1 MIHYTLYSLC
11 VQVSLVPSA
20 PPPHTMEA
28 AGTLE
33 DIEST
38 CVSSFRLGDHDRAA
52 QLLPALQQPTAV
64 RTSYTF
70 IKSFTKLCTNVS
82 LLHLAALHGWMD
94 IVASLVSMSDCD
106 IQSCDDKEYTPLHY
120 AAYGG
125 SLPVVKY
132 LITEQHCDP
141 NSRGEWC
148 RTPLHYACN
157 KGHMDII
164 EYLITEHGCDPS
176 LPDNDS
182 NMPIN
187 IACLSGQ
194 LNVVKYLITEMKC
207 NPKSPGYKGRTPLHQ
222 ACNKG
227 YMDIIK
233 YLITQHGCDP
243 ALPENDGDMP
253 ISIACLGGQLNVV
266 KYLVTEMKCNPKSPG
281 HKGRTPLHYACNK
294 GHMDTIKYLIRE
306 HGCDPA
312 LPDNDGDMPIH
323 IACLGGQLNVVKYL
337 VTEIKCN
344 PKSPGCKGRTPLH
357 QACNKGHM
365 VIIKYLITEHGCD
378 LALPDN
384 DGNMPINIACLG
396 GKLNVVKYLI
406 TEMKCN
412 PKSPGYKGRTPL
424 RQACNKGYMDIIK
437 YLITQH
443 GCDPALPENDGDMPI
458 SIACLGGQLNVVK
471 YLVTEM
477 KCNPKSPGHKGRTP
491 LHYAC
496 NKGHMDTIKYL
507 IREHGCDPALP
518 DNDGD
523 MPINSACLDGQLNV
537 VKYLVTEMKCNPKSP
552 GCKGRTPL
560 HQACGSGHMDIIKYL
575 ITEHGCD
582 PALPDND
589 GNMPI
594 NIACLGGQLNVVKY
608 LITEMKC
615 NPKSPGYKGRT
626 PLHQACDSG
635 HMDIIKYLVTE
646 HGCDPALPYNDGDM
660 PIHIACLG
668 GQLNVVKYLITEMK
682 CDPKSPGYKGR
693 TPLNQACGSGHMDII
708 KYLITEHGCDP
719 SLPDN
724 VGEMPIHIASLCG
737 QLNVV
742 KYLITKQQCDPNGI
756 EEMGRTSLHYA
767 CNKGH
772 LDVVKY
778 LITEHSCD
786 PAVADADCKT
796 PLHVACSRGHT
807 SVVQLLLQDRRVDAL
822 SEDKYGH
829 TPVYYAEISSN
840 RYQLLKLFKPLLQSR
855 KDYPIHSFTK
865 VVLTGNSG
873 AGKSSLA
880 KVIIDQ
886 ATPTDIGSFHLYHGE
901 EDEGVIEKET
911 FTAGID
917 SYVVKSETVCNMV
930 LYDLAGQSEYYFS
943 QSVIMETVIQ
953 KTPAIFI
960 NLVDLSKSEDEI
972 EQAVHHWLT
981 FIENATSKTQEKSC
995 IVMVGSHTDLLSKQQ
1010 LITNATLVKD
1020 LVDRRVKKQRYE
1032 GFVGID
1038 CRKVNAEMTE
1048 KFFPHILNCHST
1060 ISAYSQPVSVYCHM
1074 LYAFLQTEL
1083 DKTACQ
1089 LQELVFSLAAEDDS
1103 IISSNVPFLN
1113 ELLEDLSDKGVII
1126 YLKNEQCLE
1135 KSWVVVKREI
1145 ILKDVNGEL
1154 FKPKYFRGYHSIASS
1169 TGIIRMSSLKEV
1181 FPQYDL
1187 DMLVELMVRLE
1198 FCHPV
1203 NLSAITTNLQP
1214 LSDSASSTEVLLFF
1228 PSLLKAERPQA
1239 LISVDHLSQQVRF
1252 GWCLGCKNCEY
1263 QFLTCRFLHV
1273 LLLRLA
1279 YTFPLFSEKC
1289 TEINNIHKI
1298 ERICTV
1304 WINGISWNNE
1314 DGIRTVVEVIQQ
1326 SRWVVVTM
1334 YHNKDITRPVEY
1346 SKHRSAVIRL
1356 VLDLQKE
1363 LAPDL
1368 DTFECL
1374 ISPSLLQRW
1383 PLEQLPESDLFAI
1396 KNVTNVVLLNK
1407 PVILSCDGSNQLP
1420 IKDAVF
1426 FEPYHLLSPLSVCEL
1441 MDSSKSDQL
1450 VSFALLDEVRGCFK
1464 QPQLESQSHLSLR
1477 EQLDTM
1483 SIYTGRNPL
1492 VSI

>member
-1 MIHYTLYSLC
+1 
-11 VQVSLVPSA
+11 
-20 PPPHTMEA
+20 
-28 AGTLE
+28 
-33 DIEST
+33 
-38 CVSSFRLGDHDRAA
+38 
-52 QLLPALQQPTAV
+52 
-64 RTSYTF
+64 
-70 IKSFTKLCTNVS
+70 
-82 LLHLAALHGWMD
+82 
-94 IVASLVSMSDCD
+94 
-106 IQSCDDKEYTPLHY
+106 
-120 AAYGG
+120 
-125 SLPVVKY
+125 
-132 LITEQHCDP
+132 
-141 NSRGEWC
+141 
-148 RTPLHYACN
+148 
-157 KGHMDII
+157 
-164 EYLITEHGCDPS
+164 
-176 LPDNDS
+176 
-182 NMPIN
+182 
-187 IACLSGQ
+187 
-194 LNVVKYLITEMKC
+194 
-207 NPKSPGYKGRTPLHQ
+207 
-222 ACNKG
+222 
-227 YMDIIK
+227 
-233 YLITQHGCDP
+233 
-243 ALPENDGDMP
+243 
-253 ISIACLGGQLNVV
+253 
-266 KYLVTEMKCNPKSPG
+266 
-281 HKGRTPLHYACNK
+281 
-294 GHMDTIKYLIRE
+294 
-306 HGCDPA
+306 
-312 LPDNDGDMPIH
+312 
-323 IACLGGQLNVVKYL
+323 
-337 VTEIKCN
+337 
-344 PKSPGCKGRTPLH
+344 
-357 QACNKGHM
+357 
-365 VIIKYLITEHGCD
+365 
-378 LALPDN
+378 
-384 DGNMPINIACLG
+384 
-396 GKLNVVKYLI
+396 
-406 TEMKCN
+406 
-412 PKSPGYKGRTPL
+412 
-424 RQACNKGYMDIIK
+424 
-437 YLITQH
+437 
-443 GCDPALPENDGDMPI
+443 
-458 SIACLGGQLNVVK
+458 
-471 YLVTEM
+471 
-477 KCNPKSPGHKGRTP
+477 
-491 LHYAC
+491 
-496 NKGHMDTIKYL
+496 
-507 IREHGCDPALP
+507 
-518 DNDGD
+518 
-523 MPINSACLDGQLNV
+523 
-537 VKYLVTEMKCNPKSP
+537 
-552 GCKGRTPL
+552 
-560 HQACGSGHMDIIKYL
+560 
-575 ITEHGCD
+575 
-582 PALPDND
+582 
-589 GNMPI
+589 MPI
-594 NIACLGGQLNVVKY
+594 NIACLGGQLNVVKN

-615 NPKSPGYKGRT
+615 DPKSPGYKGRT

-635 HMDIIKYLVTE
+635 HMDIIKYLITE
-646 HGCDPALPYNDGDM
+646 HGCYPALPDNDGNMSIDV
-660 PIHIACLG
+660 ACLG
-668 GQLNVVKYLITEMK
+668 GQLNVVKYLVTEMK
-682 CDPKSPGYKGR
+682 CNPKSSGYKGR
-693 TPLNQACGSGHMDII
+693 TPLHRACNKGNMDII
-708 KYLITEHGCDP
+708 KYLVTEHGCDP
-719 SLPDN
+719 ALPDKD
-724 VGEMPIHIASLCG
+724 GDMPMHFACIRG
-737 QLNVV
+737 QFNVV
-742 KYLITKQQCDPNGI
+742 KYLIT
-756 EEMGRTSLHYA
+756 A
-767 CNKGH
+767 
-772 LDVVKY
+772 
-778 LITEHSCD
+778 HSCD
-786 PAVADADCKT
+786 PAVADADCIT
-796 PLHVACSRGHT
+796 PLHVACSHGHT
-807 SVVQLLLQDRRVDAL
+807 TVVQLLLQDRRVDAL
-822 SEDKYGH
+822 SEDKYGR

-917 SYVVKSETVCNMV
+917 SYVVKSETVGNMV

-1038 CRKVNAEMTE
+1038 CRKVNAEMIN
-1048 KFFPHILNCHST
+1048 KFFPHILKCHST

-1074 LYAFLQTEL
+1074 LYAFLQTVL

-1169 TGIIRMSSLKEV
+1169 TGIIRMTSLKEV

-1252 GWCLGCKNCEY
+1252 GWCLGCKKCEY
-1263 QFLTCRFLHV
+1263 QFLTSRFLHV

-1314 DGIRTVVEVIQQ
+1314 DDIRTVVEVIQQ

-1334 YHNKDITRPVEY
+1334 YHNKGITYRPVEY

-1383 PLEQLPESDLFAI
+1383 PLEHLPESDLFAI
-1396 KNVTNVVLLNK
+1396 KNVANCVLLNK
-1407 PVILSCDGSNQLP
+1407 AVILSCADGSNQLP

-1441 MDSSKSDQL
+1441 MDSSKSDQP
-1450 VSFALLDEVRGCFK
+1450 VSSALLDEVRKCCK

>member
-1 MIHYTLYSLC
+1 M
-11 VQVSLVPSA
+11 LV
-20 PPPHTMEA
+20 
-28 AGTLE
+28 
-33 DIEST
+33 
-38 CVSSFRLGDHDRAA
+38 
-52 QLLPALQQPTAV
+52 LL
-64 RTSYTF
+64 
-70 IKSFTKLCTNVS
+70 
-82 LLHLAALHGWMD
+82 
-94 IVASLVSMSDCD
+94 
-106 IQSCDDKEYTPLHY
+106 
-120 AAYGG
+120 
-125 SLPVVKY
+125 
-132 LITEQHCDP
+132 
-141 NSRGEWC
+141 
-148 RTPLHYACN
+148 

-164 EYLITEHGCDPS
+164 KYLITEHGCDPA
-176 LPDNDS
+176 LPDNDG

-187 IACLSGQ
+187 
-194 LNVVKYLITEMKC
+194 
-207 NPKSPGYKGRTPLHQ
+207 
-222 ACNKG
+222 
-227 YMDIIK
+227 
-233 YLITQHGCDP
+233 
-243 ALPENDGDMP
+243 
-253 ISIACLGGQLNVV
+253 IACLGGQLNVV

-281 HKGRTPLHYACNK
+281 NKGRTPLHHACNK
-294 GHMDTIKYLIRE
+294 GHMDIIKYLITE

-337 VTEIKCN
+337 VTE
-344 PKSPGCKGRTPLH
+344 
-357 QACNKGHM
+357 
-365 VIIKYLITEHGCD
+365 
-378 LALPDN
+378 
-384 DGNMPINIACLG
+384 
-396 GKLNVVKYLI
+396 
-406 TEMKCN
+406 MKCN

-424 RQACNKGYMDIIK
+424 HHACNK
-437 YLITQH
+437 
-443 GCDPALPENDGDMPI
+443 
-458 SIACLGGQLNVVK
+458 
-471 YLVTEM
+471 
-477 KCNPKSPGHKGRTP
+477 
-491 LHYAC
+491 
-496 NKGHMDTIKYL
+496 
-507 IREHGCDPALP
+507 
-518 DNDGD
+518 
-523 MPINSACLDGQLNV
+523 
-537 VKYLVTEMKCNPKSP
+537 
-552 GCKGRTPL
+552 
-560 HQACGSGHMDIIKYL
+560 GHMDIIKYL

-608 LITEMKC
+608 LIT
-615 NPKSPGYKGRT
+615 
-626 PLHQACDSG
+626 
-635 HMDIIKYLVTE
+635 
-646 HGCDPALPYNDGDM
+646 
-660 PIHIACLG
+660 
-668 GQLNVVKYLITEMK
+668 
-682 CDPKSPGYKGR
+682 
-693 TPLNQACGSGHMDII
+693 
-708 KYLITEHGCDP
+708 
-719 SLPDN
+719 
-724 VGEMPIHIASLCG
+724 
-737 QLNVV
+737 
-742 KYLITKQQCDPNGI
+742 KQQCDPNGI
-756 EEMGRTSLHYA
+756 EEMGRTLLHYA

-772 LDVVKY
+772 MDVVKY
-778 LITEHSCD
+778 LITAHSCD
-786 PAVADADCKT
+786 PAVADADCIT
-796 PLHVACSRGHT
+796 PLHVACSFGHT
-807 SVVQLLLQDRRVDAL
+807 TVVQLLLQDRRVDAL
-822 SEDKYGH
+822 SEDKYGR

-917 SYVVKSETVCNMV
+917 SYVVKSETVGNMV

-1038 CRKVNAEMTE
+1038 CRKVNAEMIN

-1074 LYAFLQTEL
+1074 LYAFLQTVL

-1239 LISVDHLSQQVRF
+1239 LISEDHLSQQVRF

-1279 YTFPLFSEKC
+1279 YTFPLLSEKY

-1383 PLEQLPESDLFAI
+1383 PLEHLPESDLFAI
-1396 KNVTNVVLLNK
+1396 KNVTNCVLLNK
-1407 PVILSCDGSNQLP
+1407 AVILSCDGSNQLK

-1441 MDSSKSDQL
+1441 MDSSKSDQP
-1450 VSFALLDEVRGCFK
+1450 VSSALLNEVRECCK

>member
-1 MIHYTLYSLC
+1 M
-11 VQVSLVPSA
+11 
-20 PPPHTMEA
+20 
-28 AGTLE
+28 
-33 DIEST
+33 
-38 CVSSFRLGDHDRAA
+38 
-52 QLLPALQQPTAV
+52 
-64 RTSYTF
+64 
-70 IKSFTKLCTNVS
+70 
-82 LLHLAALHGWMD
+82 
-94 IVASLVSMSDCD
+94 
-106 IQSCDDKEYTPLHY
+106 
-120 AAYGG
+120 
-125 SLPVVKY
+125 
-132 LITEQHCDP
+132 
-141 NSRGEWC
+141 
-148 RTPLHYACN
+148 
-157 KGHMDII
+157 
-164 EYLITEHGCDPS
+164 
-176 LPDNDS
+176 
-182 NMPIN
+182 
-187 IACLSGQ
+187 
-194 LNVVKYLITEMKC
+194 
-207 NPKSPGYKGRTPLHQ
+207 
-222 ACNKG
+222 
-227 YMDIIK
+227 
-233 YLITQHGCDP
+233 
-243 ALPENDGDMP
+243 
-253 ISIACLGGQLNVV
+253 
-266 KYLVTEMKCNPKSPG
+266 
-281 HKGRTPLHYACNK
+281 
-294 GHMDTIKYLIRE
+294 
-306 HGCDPA
+306 
-312 LPDNDGDMPIH
+312 
-323 IACLGGQLNVVKYL
+323 
-337 VTEIKCN
+337 
-344 PKSPGCKGRTPLH
+344 
-357 QACNKGHM
+357 
-365 VIIKYLITEHGCD
+365 
-378 LALPDN
+378 
-384 DGNMPINIACLG
+384 
-396 GKLNVVKYLI
+396 
-406 TEMKCN
+406 
-412 PKSPGYKGRTPL
+412 
-424 RQACNKGYMDIIK
+424 
-437 YLITQH
+437 
-443 GCDPALPENDGDMPI
+443 
-458 SIACLGGQLNVVK
+458 
-471 YLVTEM
+471 
-477 KCNPKSPGHKGRTP
+477 
-491 LHYAC
+491 
-496 NKGHMDTIKYL
+496 
-507 IREHGCDPALP
+507 
-518 DNDGD
+518 
-523 MPINSACLDGQLNV
+523 
-537 VKYLVTEMKCNPKSP
+537 
-552 GCKGRTPL
+552 
-560 HQACGSGHMDIIKYL
+560 
-575 ITEHGCD
+575 
-582 PALPDND
+582 
-589 GNMPI
+589 
-594 NIACLGGQLNVVKY
+594 
-608 LITEMKC
+608 
-615 NPKSPGYKGRT
+615 
-626 PLHQACDSG
+626 
-635 HMDIIKYLVTE
+635 
-646 HGCDPALPYNDGDM
+646 
-660 PIHIACLG
+660 
-668 GQLNVVKYLITEMK
+668 
-682 CDPKSPGYKGR
+682 
-693 TPLNQACGSGHMDII
+693 
-708 KYLITEHGCDP
+708 
-719 SLPDN
+719 
-724 VGEMPIHIASLCG
+724 
-737 QLNVV
+737 NVV

-772 LDVVKY
+772 MDVVKY
-778 LITEHSCD
+778 LITAHSCD
-786 PAVADADCKT
+786 PAVADADCIT
-796 PLHVACSRGHT
+796 PLHVACSLGHT
-807 SVVQLLLQDRRVDAL
+807 TVVQLLLQDRRVDAL

-917 SYVVKSETVCNMV
+917 SYVVKSEMVGNMV

-1038 CRKVNAEMTE
+1038 CRKVNAEMIN

-1074 LYAFLQTEL
+1074 LYAFLQTVL

-1239 LISVDHLSQQVRF
+1239 LISEDHLSQQVRF

-1279 YTFPLFSEKC
+1279 YTFPLPSEKY

-1314 DGIRTVVEVIQQ
+1314 DGIRTVVENMKKSIPEKLILAILAEGTIQTLLVVINDP
-1326 SRWVVVTM
+1326 
-1334 YHNKDITRPVEY
+1334 H
-1346 SKHRSAVIRL
+1346 
-1356 VLDLQKE
+1356 
-1363 LAPDL
+1363 
-1368 DTFECL
+1368 
-1374 ISPSLLQRW
+1374 
-1383 PLEQLPESDLFAI
+1383 
-1396 KNVTNVVLLNK
+1396 
-1407 PVILSCDGSNQLP
+1407 
-1420 IKDAVF
+1420 
-1426 FEPYHLLSPLSVCEL
+1426 
-1441 MDSSKSDQL
+1441 
-1450 VSFALLDEVRGCFK
+1450 
-1464 QPQLESQSHLSLR
+1464 
-1477 EQLDTM
+1477 
-1483 SIYTGRNPL
+1483 
-1492 VSI
+1492 

>member
-1 MIHYTLYSLC
+1 
-11 VQVSLVPSA
+11 
-20 PPPHTMEA
+20 
-28 AGTLE
+28 
-33 DIEST
+33 
-38 CVSSFRLGDHDRAA
+38 
-52 QLLPALQQPTAV
+52 
-64 RTSYTF
+64 
-70 IKSFTKLCTNVS
+70 
-82 LLHLAALHGWMD
+82 MD
-94 IVASLVSMSDCD
+94 I
-106 IQSCDDKEYTPLHY
+106 I
-120 AAYGG
+120 
-125 SLPVVKY
+125 KY
-132 LITEQHCDP
+132 LITEHDCDP
-141 NSRGEWC
+141 E
-148 RTPLHYACN
+148 
-157 KGHMDII
+157 
-164 EYLITEHGCDPS
+164 
-176 LPDNDS
+176 LPDNDG

-187 IACLSGQ
+187 IACLCGQ

-207 NPKSPGYKGRTPLHQ
+207 NPKSPGYKGRTPLH
-222 ACNKG
+222 
-227 YMDIIK
+227 Y
-233 YLITQHGCDP
+233 
-243 ALPENDGDMP
+243 
-253 ISIACLGGQLNVV
+253 
-266 KYLVTEMKCNPKSPG
+266 
-281 HKGRTPLHYACNK
+281 
-294 GHMDTIKYLIRE
+294 
-306 HGCDPA
+306 
-312 LPDNDGDMPIH
+312 
-323 IACLGGQLNVVKYL
+323 
-337 VTEIKCN
+337 
-344 PKSPGCKGRTPLH
+344 
-357 QACNKGHM
+357 
-365 VIIKYLITEHGCD
+365 
-378 LALPDN
+378 
-384 DGNMPINIACLG
+384 
-396 GKLNVVKYLI
+396 
-406 TEMKCN
+406 
-412 PKSPGYKGRTPL
+412 
-424 RQACNKGYMDIIK
+424 
-437 YLITQH
+437 
-443 GCDPALPENDGDMPI
+443 
-458 SIACLGGQLNVVK
+458 
-471 YLVTEM
+471 
-477 KCNPKSPGHKGRTP
+477 
-491 LHYAC
+491 
-496 NKGHMDTIKYL
+496 
-507 IREHGCDPALP
+507 
-518 DNDGD
+518 
-523 MPINSACLDGQLNV
+523 
-537 VKYLVTEMKCNPKSP
+537 
-552 GCKGRTPL
+552 
-560 HQACGSGHMDIIKYL
+560 
-575 ITEHGCD
+575 
-582 PALPDND
+582 
-589 GNMPI
+589 
-594 NIACLGGQLNVVKY
+594 
-608 LITEMKC
+608 
-615 NPKSPGYKGRT
+615 
-626 PLHQACDSG
+626 ACDSG
-635 HMDIIKYLVTE
+635 HMDIIK
-646 HGCDPALPYNDGDM
+646 
-660 PIHIACLG
+660 
-668 GQLNVVKYLITEMK
+668 
-682 CDPKSPGYKGR
+682 S
-693 TPLNQACGSGHMDII
+693 
-708 KYLITEHGCDP
+708 LITEHGCDP
-719 SLPDN
+719 AIPDKD
-724 VGEMPIHIASLCG
+724 GDMPIHFACIRG
-737 QLNVV
+737 QFNVV
-742 KYLITKQQCDPNGI
+742 KYLIT
-756 EEMGRTSLHYA
+756 A
-767 CNKGH
+767 
-772 LDVVKY
+772 
-778 LITEHSCD
+778 HSCD
-786 PAVADADCKT
+786 PAVADADCIT
-796 PLHVACSRGHT
+796 PLHVACSHGHT
-807 SVVQLLLQDRRVDAL
+807 TVVQLLLQDRRVDAL

-829 TPVYYAEISSN
+829 TPVYYAEISNN
-840 RYQLLKLFKPLLQSR
+840 RYQLLKLFEPLLQSR

-917 SYVVKSETVCNMV
+917 SYVVKSETVGNVV

-1038 CRKVNAEMTE
+1038 CRKVNAEMIN

-1074 LYAFLQTEL
+1074 LYAFLQTVL

-1214 LSDSASSTEVLLFF
+1214 LSDSASSTEVFLFF

-1239 LISVDHLSQQVRF
+1239 LISEDHLSQQERF

-1263 QFLTCRFLHV
+1263 QFFTSRFLHV

-1279 YTFPLFSEKC
+1279 YTFPVFNEKC

-1326 SRWVVVTM
+1326 NRWVVVTM

-1374 ISPSLLQRW
+1374 ISPSLHQRW
-1383 PLEQLPESDLFAI
+1383 PLEHLPESDLFAI
-1396 KNVTNVVLLNK
+1396 KKVTNCVLLNK
-1407 PVILSCDGSNQLP
+1407 AVILSCDGSNQLQA
-1420 IKDAVF
+1420 KDAVF

-1441 MDSSKSDQL
+1441 MDSSKSDQP
-1450 VSFALLDEVRGCFK
+1450 VSFALLNEVRECCK